1 MLAVTGYAVILVM
14 MFLILKDKALP
25 ATCFVFLPI
34 AGALLAGF
42 SFRDIAGF
50 ISKGVGTTWPTA
62 ILFVFSILYFGIMNY
77 AGLFDKLVYYLLKA
91 AGDNIT
97 MILLAAAIIAI
108 IGHIDGAT
116 TSTYLITIPVMLPI
130 FKKKKLRPTV
140 LLLIVSCATGVM
152 NLVPWGGPTLR
163 AATAIGGD
171 ATELW
176 ITMIP
181 MQIFGILCTLAVA
194 VFFSFAEKKRL
205 LHAAA
210 SPSDPDSDYDSGEN
224 GGGEP
229 ALKRPKL
236 LWFNLILTIIVIILL
251 VQNLFPAYAVFMFG
265 MLVAIS
271 VNYPNL
277 KDQQKIIGSLASG
290 SIGLVVTL
298 IGAGVFLGIFVNTG
312 MIEAMAQVLIR
323 LLPLALQKYLY
334 LIVGILGAP
343 MGMIMG
349 PDPYYYGVLPLIAET
364 VARFGITPDQVA
376 HSMLIGENVA
386 LAVSPCV
393 PTTFLAMGLAGVELK
408 DHIKFSFKWLWGISI
423 LMLFFALLIGIV

>member
-1 MLAVTGYAVILVM
+1 MLAVIGYAVIFIM

-34 AGALLAGF
+34 IGALLAGF
-42 SFRDIAGF
+42 GVKDIAGF

-91 AGDNIT
+91 AGNSIT

-108 IGHIDGAT
+108 IGHFDGAT

-130 FKKKKLRPTV
+130 FKKMKLRPTV
-140 LLLIVSCATGVM
+140 LLLIISCATGVM
-152 NLVPWGGPTLR
+152 NLVPWGGPTMR

-171 ATELW
+171 ATQLW
-176 ITMIP
+176 ISMIP
-181 MQIFGILCTLAVA
+181 MQIFGIVCTLAVA

-205 LHAAA
+205 QNAGVLQ
-210 SPSDPDSDYDSGEN
+210 PDISLFDSAKMDDEGDSS
-224 GGGEP
+224 
-229 ALKRPKL
+229 LKRPRL
-236 LWFNLILTIIVIILL
+236 LWFNLILTIAVIILL
-251 VQNLFPAYAVFMFG
+251 VENLFPAYAVFMFG
-265 MLVAIS
+265 MLIAIS

-277 KDQQKIIGSLASG
+277 KVQQKIIGDLASG

-312 MIEAMAQVLIR
+312 MIEGMAQVLIQ
-323 LLPLALQKYLY
+323 LLPQALQKYLY
-334 LIVGILGAP
+334 IIVGILGAP

-349 PDPYYYGVLPLIAET
+349 PDPYYYGVLPLISET
-364 VARFGITPDQVA
+364 VARFGITPEQVA

-423 LMLFFALLIGIV
+423 LMLVFALAAGIV